1 MVGYYEYEIRV
12 KPTHSNKSSGHFLI
26 NFLIM
31 IQKII
36 VTADI
41 SEKTTK
47 FFGCKETDTMTFTKV
62 DDYFILSLGCTEV
75 VVANLKITP
84 STIEFITIDVS
95 GEGLLRF
102 HNGELSIYEKDDK
115 LLEYLRTTSQKFM
128 THLSG
133 F

>member
-1 MVGYYEYEIRV
+1 
-12 KPTHSNKSSGHFLI
+12 
-26 NFLIM
+26 M

-41 SEKTTK
+41 SEKTAK

-62 DDYFILSLGCTEV
+62 GEYFTLSLGCTML

-84 STIEFITIDVS
+84 SAIEFIIIDES
-95 GEGLLRF
+95 GENLLRF
-102 HNGELSIYEKDDK
+102 YNGSLFIYEKDDK
-115 LLEYLRTTSQKFM
+115 LLEYLRTMSQKFIV
-128 THLSG
+128 HLFG